1 MTSRPASSTG
11 TTGASGTGGSGT
23 GTGTSGSG
31 ATGTDA
37 ATQDAPEPGAVSGA
51 TPGLPRDVVDGRP
64 SRARRVVTMLSPYLF
79 VLAVLV
85 ALVLPRLMGE
95 AFFGWGL
102 ALTFTAAYVLYAT
115 SWDIV
120 SGFTGQVNFGH
131 SAFIGVGGFAAAIF
145 VAELGWD
152 LWLVILAATVVAA
165 LLGLVIGVPA
175 LRLTGPYLAL
185 VTLTVVTALTQVQ
198 LALKDVTGGEEGIVG
213 LPRLVDDPLIGPV
226 GTAVASLTL
235 GPATFDDATTLD
247 QDLYVDYAVVVLT
260 CALMVGGLLLLGY
273 SRRGLVLRSV
283 QQDPVAAE
291 AAGVQ
296 VRRYKVAA
304 FTLSGALGGLAGG
317 LVVAIR
323 GNANPD
329 LLFVNLS
336 LLVIVMAALGGLGT
350 IVGPAVGAVVVG
362 LLDFK
367 LLDEIGTVRANPEL
381 KIGLFAL
388 VLILVVILQPRGLL
402 PPLQQRWRARLAE
415 RNRTQ
420 IGAGLASV
428 LSVPPGA
435 DAGGGGQEGD
445 ASREGADPGGERQA
459 EGVERG

>member
-1 MTSRPASSTG
+1 MTSRAV
-11 TTGASGTGGSGT
+11 SGPD
-23 GTGTSGSG
+23 
-31 ATGTDA
+31 AT
-37 ATQDAPEPGAVSGA
+37 PEAVPDPGAVSGA
-51 TPGLPRDVVDGRP
+51 EPGLPPDVVDGRP
-64 SRARRVVTMLSPYLF
+64 SVARRVVTMLSPYLF
-79 VLAVLV
+79 VAAVVV
-85 ALVLPRLMGE
+85 ALLLPRLMGE
-95 AFFGWGL
+95 TFFGWGL

-131 SAFIGVGGFAAAIF
+131 SAFIGVGGFAAAIL

-152 LWLVILAATVVAA
+152 LWLVILSATVVAA
-165 LLGLVIGVPA
+165 AMGLVIGIPA

-198 LALKDVTGGEEGIVG
+198 LALKDVTGGEEGVVG
-213 LPRLVDDPLIGPV
+213 LPRLVDDPVIGPV
-226 GTAVASLTL
+226 GTALASLTL
-235 GPATFDDATTLD
+235 GPATFDDANTLD
-247 QDLYVDYAVVVLT
+247 QDLYVDWAVVVT
-260 CALMVGGLLLLGY
+260 ACALMVGGLLLLGY

-291 AAGVQ
+291 AAGVR
-296 VRRYKVAA
+296 VRAYKVAA

-336 LLVIVMAALGGLGT
+336 LLIIVMAALGGLGT
-350 IVGPAVGAVVVG
+350 IVGPAVGAVLVG

-367 LLDEIGTVRANPEL
+367 LLEEFAFIRANPEL
-381 KIGLFAL
+381 KIGLFSL

-402 PPLQQRWRARLAE
+402 PPLQQRWRARLAG
-415 RNRTQ
+415 RTRTEV
-420 IGAGLASV
+420 GTGLASV

-435 DAGGGGQEGD
+435 DAGRGGQEGD
-445 ASREGADPGGERQA
+445 AATSGADPSGERQA
-459 EGVERG
+459 QAVERG